1 MKLASKNKISTE
13 FSMASMTDIVFLLL
27 IFFMLTTSVAN
38 ESVLEVVLPE
48 SEGKQADNRPVVM
61 EVSPSGVFA
70 LDGIV
75 IPKEAVEQEL
85 SKKMRL
91 MQNPSFIIKADENS
105 AHKNVVFLMSLAH
118 KNRYKVVIATSPIE

>member
-38 ESVLEVVLPE
+38 ESVLEVVLPK
-48 SEGKQADNRPVVM
+48 SEGKQADNQPVVM
-61 EVSPSGVFA
+61 EVSPSGIFA

-75 IPKEAVEQEL
+75 ISKEAVEQEL
-85 SKKMRL
+85 SIKMKL
-91 MQNPSFIIKADENS
+91 MKNPSFIIKADENS

>member
-38 ESVLEVVLPE
+38 ESVLEIVLPK
-48 SEGKQADNRPVVM
+48 SEGKQADNQPVVM
-61 EVSPSGVFA
+61 EVSSLGTFA

-75 IPKEAVEQEL
+75 IPKEAIEQEL
-85 SKKMRL
+85 SSKMKL
-91 MQNPSFIIKADENS
+91 MKNPSFIIKADENS
-105 AHKNVVFLMSLAH
+105 AHKHVVFLMSLAH

>member
-38 ESVLEVVLPE
+38 ESVLEVVLPK
-48 SEGKQADNRPVVM
+48 SEGKQADNQPVVM

-70 LDGIV
+70 LDGI
-75 IPKEAVEQEL
+75 ILPKETVEQEL
-85 SKKMRL
+85 SEKMKT
-91 MQNPSFIIKADENS
+91 MTNPSFIIKADENS